1 MKKELKKRYK
11 KILCIGAV
19 IILCW
24 VLFMGIDCFRL
35 INAIDSGSLEKP
47 FVTVSEK
54 EEKAFFDV
62 IYGDIEK
69 IKYVSLGYS
78 VEYEYLK
85 GSYIWEEGSGS
96 ERYIGKENI
105 GIYSAGIRLF
115 DKILIWDCNRK

>member
-62 IYGDIEK
+62 IYGDT
-69 IKYVSLGYS
+69 
-78 VEYEYLK
+78 
-85 GSYIWEEGSGS
+85 
-96 ERYIGKENI
+96 NM
-105 GIYSAGIRLF
+105 
-115 DKILIWDCNRK
+115 